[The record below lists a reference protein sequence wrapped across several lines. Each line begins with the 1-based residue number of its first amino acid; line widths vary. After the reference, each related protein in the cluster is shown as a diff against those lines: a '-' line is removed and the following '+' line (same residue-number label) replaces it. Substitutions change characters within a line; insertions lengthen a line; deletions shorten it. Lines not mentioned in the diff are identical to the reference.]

1 MRLAFKK
8 NNLNERYDE
17 IWSWSWMKYDHD
29 HRAKHGMERL
39 CIYLAEI
46 NQETIIANHHFTL
59 TTLRESN
66 VAIGNPLEMGVL
78 IGKSP
83 INSVFPI
90 AMFDYRRVII
100 INQFMSKVTV
110 RSEKALQCPMLP
122 EISDIIQHPW
132 LTMATLKS
140 LTHIWSWLINDDWW
154 WLNDD

>member
-1 MRLAFKK
+1 M
-8 NNLNERYDE
+8 
-17 IWSWSWMKYDHD
+17 IMIMKYDHD

-39 CIYLAEI
+39 CIYLAEV

-66 VAIGNPLEMGVL
+66 VAIGNPLEMDVL

-100 INQFMSKVTV
+100 INQFMSKVTF

-122 EISDIIQHPW
+122 EISDIIQHP
-132 LTMATLKS
+132 
-140 LTHIWSWLINDDWW
+140 
-154 WLNDD
+154 

>member
-1 MRLAFKK
+1 MK
-8 NNLNERYDE
+8 YDHDHE
-17 IWSWSWMKYDHD
+17 IWSWSWNMIMIIELSMVWNVFVYH
-29 HRAKHGMERL
+29 
-39 CIYLAEI
+39 LAEV

-66 VAIGNPLEMGVL
+66 VAIGNPLEMDVL

-100 INQFMSKVTV
+100 INQFMSKVTF